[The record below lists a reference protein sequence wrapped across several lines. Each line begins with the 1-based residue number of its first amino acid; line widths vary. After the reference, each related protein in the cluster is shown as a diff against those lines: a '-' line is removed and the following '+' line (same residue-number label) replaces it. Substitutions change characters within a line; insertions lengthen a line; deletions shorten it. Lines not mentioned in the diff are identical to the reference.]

1 MYKNMYNYMDL
12 DYHKLQITKY
22 SLHVMR
28 SLPMGR

>member
-1 MYKNMYNYMDL
+1 MDL

-22 SLHVMR
+22 SLHVMH

>member
-1 MYKNMYNYMDL
+1 MDL

-22 SLHVMR
+22 SLHVIH